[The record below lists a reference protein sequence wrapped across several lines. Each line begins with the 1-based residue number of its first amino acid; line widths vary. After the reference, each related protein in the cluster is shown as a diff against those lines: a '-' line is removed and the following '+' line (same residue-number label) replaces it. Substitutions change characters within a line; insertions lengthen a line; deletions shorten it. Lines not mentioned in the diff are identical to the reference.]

1 MKEKDQ
7 VGADIYIEDAPK
19 NVANLRQRYYT
30 ICFANSTNTMIG
42 GPRAKNWEEVYDF
55 VKAWPG
61 SRTED

>member
-42 GPRAKNWEEVYDF
+42 GPRAGALLSVPNCPFLSE
-55 VKAWPG
+55 AQ
-61 SRTED
+61 